1 MPRVIAMITHFRLRN
16 CPFTRRGKTGSRAA
30 YSAGGFSLE
39 LMIRSRISLFA
50 RPDYADMACR
60 NLDTGQNRARTCGET
75 AVRPSRS
82 GEFALGGGVITTSN
96 RRAGRS
102 EGGDHG

>member
-50 RPDYADMACR
+50 RPDYADMACP
-60 NLDTGQNRARTCGET
+60 NLDTGQNRARTCGEI
-75 AVRPSRS
+75 AVRRPLS
-82 GEFALGGGVITTSN
+82 GDLVVGGGVIMTFN

-102 EGGDHG
+102 EEGDRG